1 MTKDISALRKEY
13 TKGQLDASILGSD
26 PLKAFRQ
33 WFTEALNSEVLEAN
47 AMILSTVSMERK
59 PSSRVVLL
67 KEITEEGIVFFT
79 NKSSRKGQE
88 IAQNPDVSVV
98 FFWGE
103 LERQVRMEGRIRDIS
118 EEANDEYFYSRPRIS
133 QAGAVVSPQ
142 SQVIS
147 DRGVL
152 DSAMNDWLA
161 DETKLI
167 QRPAHWGGYEIVV
180 NRIEFWQGRPGR
192 VHDRIVF
199 VLNENDS
206 SEGESKESWNI
217 CRLAP

>member
-13 TKGQLDASILGSD
+13 TKGQLDASILGSN

-47 AMILSTVSMERK
+47 AMILSTVSTEGK

-67 KEITEEGIVFFT
+67 KEITEKGIVFFT

-88 IAQNPDVSVV
+88 IAQNPHVSVV

-103 LERQVRMEGRIRDIS
+103 LERQVRMEGSITEIS
-118 EEANDEYFYSRPRIS
+118 DEANDDYFYSRPRIS

-142 SQVIS
+142 SQVIEG
-147 DRGVL
+147 REQL
-152 DSAMNDWLA
+152 DAAMSDWLA
-161 DETKLI
+161 DENKTI
-167 QRPAHWGGYEIVV
+167 QRPAHWGGYEILL

-217 CRLAP
+217 YRLAP